1 MVSITEANNTDT
13 LYGYLYGDFSGK
25 MILYSNIAAISLC
38 GPLLTIGIVI
48 FEMLGGDSQ
57 KRTIVN
63 RLLSALLIN
72 IVLWSLLLGI
82 IRIARDVV
90 GLLDMNV
97 SFFLRISSQFFVNAI
112 YIFYNAL
119 TIIRYLFIVVWKRMR
134 GVQDKFWSWL
144 FYLSAYSLSFWINI
158 VFILTGYHPD
168 QGLLICVTAETQ
180 ENVALNNKNIT
191 TSNR

>member
-1 MVSITEANNTDT
+1 MQDA
-13 LYGYLYGDFSGK
+13 
-25 MILYSNIAAISLC
+25 
-38 GPLLTIGIVI
+38 GPNFV
-48 FEMLGGDSQ
+48 
-57 KRTIVN
+57 TIVCFHSN
-63 RLLSALLIN
+63 LFHYAMEIVFPQRRGKKLICKALLIN

-168 QGLLICVTAETQ
+168 QGLLICITAETQ